1 MLFRLLRPLCVISA
15 LLGLGTVSQ
24 ASAQSLVAKPAAL
37 DFGDIYDGEAAMGE
51 VTLTNAGE
59 TDWAVQQVKT
69 SCGCTVAT
77 VHGPDG
83 AEVPSRP
90 RTDRLPVV
98 TLKPGESMTVGV
110 ELTTANQH
118 GSVEKQLQ
126 IYPID
131 TSINTVNVPVRARVT
146 KAFAISPPN
155 LNLQTI
161 SKSEAI
167 DRIITVQAQSVG
179 EWTIDGFTNAI
190 EGQPLPEALN
200 FEVLDEEGP
209 SRRVRMT
216 TSGGLSV
223 GTLTTK
229 VRVKIGHE
237 RVSFVDFYIYGMVE
251 ADVRFDTGSE
261 TTPGSLS
268 FDKIEV
274 GSKVTRTITITNHDT
289 DNPYVLESADIQSPD
304 PEFFE
309 TTIRTL
315 EEGISYE
322 VDVTVDG
329 ALGEGFFRGNLV
341 LRAQHTDVPTRSIS
355 YHGWV
360 RKS

>member
-1 MLFRLLRPLCVISA
+1 MLFRVLRPLCVISA
-15 LLGLGTVSQ
+15 LLGLGTPSQ
-24 ASAQSLVAKPAAL
+24 ASAQGLVPKPAAL
-37 DFGDIYDGEAAMGE
+37 DFGDVFDGELAKGE
-51 VTLTNAGE
+51 ITLKNTGE
-59 TDWAVQQVKT
+59 TDWAVQQVRT

-90 RTDRLPVV
+90 RTSGLPVV
-98 TLKPGESMTVGV
+98 TLKPGEAMTVGV
-110 ELTTANQH
+110 ELVTANQH

-131 TSINTVNVPVRARVT
+131 SSLNTINVPVRARVT

-161 SKSEAI
+161 SKSEMI
-167 DRIITVQAQSVG
+167 DRTVVVQAQSVG
-179 EWTIDGFTNAI
+179 EWTIDGFTTAI
-190 EGQPLPEALN
+190 EGQPLPEGLK

-209 SRRVRMT
+209 SRRIRMT

-223 GTLTTK
+223 GTLTSK
-229 VRVKIGHE
+229 IRVNIGHE
-237 RVSFVDFYIYGMVE
+237 RVAYVDFYIYGMVE

-274 GSKVTRTITITNHDT
+274 DSKITRTVTITNHDEE
-289 DNPYVLESADIQSPD
+289 NPYLLESADIQSPD

-309 TTIRTL
+309 TTIRTI
-315 EEGISYE
+315 EEGVSYE

-355 YHGWV
+355 FHGWV

>member
-1 MLFRLLRPLCVISA
+1 VVVLKNTS
-15 LLGLGTVSQ
+15 
-24 ASAQSLVAKPAAL
+24 
-37 DFGDIYDGEAAMGE
+37 
-51 VTLTNAGE
+51 E
-59 TDWAVQQVKT
+59 TDWAVQQVRT

-90 RTDRLPVV
+90 STSGLPVV

-110 ELTTANQH
+110 ELVTANQH

-126 IYPID
+126 IYPLD
-131 TSINTVNVPVRARVT
+131 TSLNTLNVPVRARVT
-146 KAFAISPPN
+146 KAFAISPAH

-161 SKSEAI
+161 SKSESL
-167 DRIITVQAQSVG
+167 DRIIVVQAQSVG
-179 EWTIDGFTNAI
+179 EWSIEGFTNAI
-190 EGQPLPEALN
+190 DGQPLPKALK

-209 SRRVRMT
+209 SRRIRIT
-216 TSGGLSV
+216 TTGSLSV
-223 GTLTTK
+223 GTLTTN

-237 RVSFVDFYIYGMVE
+237 RVSHVDFYIYGMVE

-274 GSKVTRTITITNHDT
+274 GSKVTRTVTITNHDA
-289 DNPYVLESADIQSPD
+289 NNSYVLESADIQSPD

-309 TTIRTL
+309 TTIRTI

-322 VDVTVDG
+322 VDVIVDG
-329 ALGEGFFRGNLV
+329 SLGEGFFRGNLV

-355 YHGWV
+355 FHGWV